1 MNPYLAFHIKKVRD
15 LDPETLDTLIDGLA
29 KAKSLNPDQK
39 GTLDAAKYVRRRRKR
54 EEAANLRKRQQE

>member
-29 KAKSLNPDQK
+29 KARSLTKDQK
-39 GTLDAAKYVRRRRKR
+39 GTLDAAKYVRRRRRR
-54 EEAANLRKRQQE
+54 ETATQLRKRKQE